1 MKKPGEYIELFRS
14 LSTEWKWLLRYVS
27 RYKLQIVLYVVVG
40 LISTAMGLGVT
51 VASKN
56 LIDSV
61 VTHNRDTI
69 FLSAVVAVGL
79 GLTQIFVNAGIT
91 RIVTIV
97 GTKVS
102 NEIRGNVYE
111 HIIYARWEDIG
122 KYHSG
127 DLLNRIEGDVS
138 AVSNSIVTFIPG
150 VFTKTAQFIGCLA
163 VVLYYDPTMA
173 LFAFMS
179 APFLVLSSR
188 VSAKMMR
195 KFNQESREMNGK
207 ILSFYSESIQN
218 LQTIKAFDIT
228 KRYVD
233 QLKNN
238 LYLYRKLR
246 LDYDKFSIFMT
257 LCLSVIGL
265 IVTYTC
271 YGWGVW
277 RLWQGAI
284 TYGTMTLFLQI
295 SGQLTSSFSAL
306 VALLPSSIS
315 IATAAGRIMEITD
328 MPLEENTDNEIAE
341 NLSADISENG
351 VTVRCD
357 DLTYTYKDGEESVV
371 RNISFSASPGETIAL
386 VGPSGEGKT
395 TILRLILGLVEPDSG
410 KLTMET
416 SGGESIPVSESTRRF
431 CSYVPQGNAVFS
443 GCIAD
448 NLRIVRPEAT
458 EEEMQKALE
467 TADAWDFIQKLP
479 NGIYTSVSEKGV
491 NFSEGQIQR
500 ISIARALLRDA
511 PLIVMDEATSALD
524 AKTEQTVLANMM
536 KSYPNR
542 TRVITTHRPSML
554 KYCTRV
560 YRINENGNL
569 VEEEKTDI

>member
-1 MKKPGEYIELFRS
+1 MKKTGEYIRLFRS
-14 LSTEWKWLLRYVS
+14 LSTEWKWLLQYVS
-27 RYKLQIVLYVVVG
+27 CYKLQIVLYIVVG
-40 LISTAMGLGVT
+40 LINTAMGLGIT

-69 FLSAVVAVGL
+69 FNNVIFAITL
-79 GLTQIFVNAGIT
+79 GLAQILVNAGIS

-102 NEIRGNVYE
+102 NEIRGNVYA
-111 HIIYARWEDIG
+111 HIVYAQWEDIG

-138 AVSNSIVTFIPG
+138 AVSNSIVTFIPS

-163 VVLYYDPTMA
+163 VVLYYDPVMA

-179 APFLVLSSR
+179 APFLALSSR
-188 VSAKMMR
+188 ISAKMMR
-195 KFNQESREMNGK
+195 KFNLESREMNGK
-207 ILSFYSESIQN
+207 VISFYSESIQN
-218 LQTIKAFDIT
+218 LQTIKAFGMT
-228 KRYVD
+228 RRYVN
-233 QLKNN
+233 QLKDN
-238 LYLYRKLR
+238 LDLYRKLR
-246 LDYDKFSIFMT
+246 LDYDKFSIIMT
-257 LCLSVIGL
+257 MCLSVIGL

-295 SGQLTSSFSAL
+295 SGQLTASFSAL
-306 VALLPSSIS
+306 VSLLPSSIT

-328 MPLEENTDNEIAE
+328 LSLEKKEDSEIDEVLSNDIAE
-341 NLSADISENG
+341 NGLS
-351 VTVRCD
+351 VHCD
-357 DLTYTYKDGEESVV
+357 NLTYTYKAAEAAVV
-371 RNISFSASPGETIAL
+371 NNISFYALPGETIAF
-386 VGPSGEGKT
+386 VGSSGEGKT

-410 KLTMET
+410 RLTMT
-416 SGGESIPVSESTRRF
+416 VRDKTMSVSEMTRRF

-443 GCIAD
+443 GNIAD
-448 NLRIVRPEAT
+448 NLQIVKPDAT
-458 EEEMQKALE
+458 LEEMQKALE
-467 TADAWDFIQKLP
+467 TADAWDFISKLP
-479 NGIYTSVSEKGV
+479 KGIYTSVSEKGV

-511 PLIVMDEATSALD
+511 PIIVMDEATSALD
-524 AKTEQTVLANMM
+524 AKTEKRVLANMM

-542 TRVITTHRPSML
+542 TRIITTHRPSML
-554 KYCTRV
+554 EYCTRV

-569 VEEEKTDI
+569 FEEDKNNI